1 MKTDYTP
8 TRTTPMKP
16 RNVTQEF
23 ERQSEI
29 AGLAADL
36 MEMLPQKCP
45 TCGQEVEK

>member
-1 MKTDYTP
+1 
-8 TRTTPMKP
+8 MKP
-16 RNVTQEF
+16 RTVTQEF